1 MSERKTAIIIGAGPA
16 GLTAALE
23 LLDTTD
29 IIPTIF
35 EQTTDIG
42 GISKTTAYKN
52 YRFDMGGHRFFTKSE
67 EVNKWWNKIMPLE
80 TPKYPN
86 LDRIN
91 TEPLLDQGKD
101 SFLLRQRVSR
111 IFFKQNFYD
120 YPINASISTLKK
132 IGVKNSVKIMIDYF
146 KARTNPI
153 FPEKSLEDFYINTF
167 GKTLYQL
174 FFEKYTEKLWGTH
187 PKNISPDW
195 GRQRTKG
202 LSLSKTLYN
211 AIKSTFIKDKSL
223 NQENT
228 ETSLIQQFIYPKYGP
243 GQFWE
248 KVAATII
255 SRGGKIYT
263 NSKVTKIHRTGK
275 SITQVKI
282 NNTATQ
288 EEFEISANY
297 FISSMPINDL
307 VSDMTPEAPQDIVE
321 LSKGL
326 EYRDF
331 ISVDLILKNLK
342 IKNETKIKT
351 LNNTIPDNWIYLQDP
366 EIKACRIQIFNNWSP
381 FMVPD
386 QYNISVGVEYVCG
399 KDDAIWLMDKDTLI
413 SYALEELE
421 KIGVADRKDFI
432 DGTVEKIEKAYP
444 AYFGSYVEF
453 PKIREYLDGIDNL
466 YCIGRNG
473 MHRYNNMDHSML
485 SAMEAV
491 RMIKSGDTDKNQL
504 WSINVDDKYQ
514 ETKEK

>member
-35 EQTTDIG
+35 EQTADIG
-42 GISKTTAYKN
+42 GISKTTEYKN

-67 EVNKWWNKIMPLE
+67 EVNRWWGKIMPLE
-80 TPKYPN
+80 EPKYPN
-86 LDRIN
+86 LDRVN

-120 YPINASISTLKK
+120 YPISASISTLKK
-132 IGVKNSVKIMIDYF
+132 IGLKNSIRIVIGYLN
-146 KARTNPI
+146 ARIRPI
-153 FPEKSLEDFYINTF
+153 LPEKSLEDFYINTF
-167 GKTLYQL
+167 GKMLYQL

-202 LSLSKTLYN
+202 LSLSKTLFN
-211 AIKSTFIKDKSL
+211 AIKSTFIKDKTLS
-223 NQENT
+223 QENT

-248 KVAATII
+248 KVASTII
-255 SRGGKIYT
+255 NRGGKIYM
-263 NSKVTKIHRTGK
+263 NSKVTGLYRKDKCISKVKVKNT
-275 SITQVKI
+275 IT
-282 NNTATQ
+282 N
-288 EEFEISANY
+288 EEFEAQADY
-297 FISSMPINDL
+297 FISSMPVNEVI
-307 VSDMTPEAPQDIVE
+307 SDMVPEAPQGIVQI
-321 LSKGL
+321 SGGL

-331 ISVDLILKNLK
+331 ISVDLIFRNLK

-386 QYNISVGVEYVCG
+386 QSTVSVGVEYVCS
-399 KDDAIWLMDKDTLI
+399 KNDAIWSMDRDMLV
-413 SYALEELE
+413 SFALEELV
-421 KIGVADRKDFI
+421 KIGVVEKSDFI

-444 AYFGSYVEF
+444 AYFGSYLEF

-491 RMIKSGDTDKNQL
+491 RMIKSGGTDKNQL
-504 WSINVDDKYQ
+504 WGINVDDKYQ